1 MMKNLWIIFSI
12 GMMLV
17 SCNPEDDIIGSEDIP
32 IPPDHGFVEV
42 EFLIPEYKRIPEQ
55 NIHRVSLGFAYTV
68 DSLYRGEF
76 FRKVNVSDYQ
86 KLYKITLPSGEY
98 YYEAVITCSCDGD
111 TCLNGGFPGGK
122 FGMKYDFLDF
132 TVQNQQITNIKVNF
146 R

>member
-1 MMKNLWIIFSI
+1 MMKNLWIII
-12 GMMLV
+12 ITALLLI
-17 SCNPEDDIIGSEDIP
+17 SCNPEDDIIGSSHTI
-32 IPPDHGFVEV
+32 IPPDHGLVVV
-42 EFLIPEYKRIPEQ
+42 EFLIPEYKKIPEQ
-55 NIHRVSLGFAYTV
+55 NIHRVFLGFAYTI

-86 KLYKITLPSGEY
+86 KFYKATLPSGEY
-98 YYEAVITCSCDGD
+98 YYEAVITCSCGGD

-132 TVQNQQITNIKVNF
+132 TVQNQKITNIKVNF

>member
-1 MMKNLWIIFSI
+1 MVFSLINTGSFCWIWMVYDCGQSF
-12 GMMLV
+12 
-17 SCNPEDDIIGSEDIP
+17 
-32 IPPDHGFVEV
+32 
-42 EFLIPEYKRIPEQ
+42 KRIPKE

-111 TCLNGGFPGGK
+111 TCLNGGFPGGR
-122 FGMKYDFLDF
+122 FGMIYDFLNFYVEDQK
-132 TVQNQQITNIKVNF
+132 TTIIKTIF
-146 R
+146 K